1 MGGQAAAGASLANL
15 GQEGTRNHQTG
26 YPLRTQLPDE
36 IIEVLRW
43 HVETQLVTEA
53 QRDCELLFPSLDG
66 DFRSGSV
73 LNKPLRRFSEAMGLR
88 YQFTARG
95 MRTWRAPPK

>member
-1 MGGQAAAGASLANL
+1 MPQDRAHANAL
-15 GQEGTRNHQTG
+15 LVR
-26 YPLRTQLPDE
+26 LPDE
-36 IIEVLRW
+36 IIGVLRW

-73 LNKPLRRFSEAMGLR
+73 LNKPFKELSEAMGLG
-88 YQFTARG
+88 YKFTARG
-95 MRTWRAPPK
+95 MRRTFNDLARTAHLPDVIARSI